1 MSVIIKHNKKFI
13 IDRTLPEIMRSSE
26 KIHENMIKKFLI
38 LLKEIGVDLIEI
50 NKSTLNK
57 IKNLPRGLDYI
68 YSIDNI
74 CDIYFLN
81 KCEFK
86 FKYISVDYKKAVTF
100 NFNKD
105 ILNKLKDKKIIL
117 EVDIKILDKLLSSEG
132 NEIFNKLDIS
142 CVRIKGVVKYNLSG
156 WSELIE
162 NIKIHFSTEV
172 DFCPDNRFYMATA
185 IAMEA
190 CSDGADF
197 ITAAFN
203 GSIYGFASL
212 EEIVLGLKVIKD
224 GEVSGNLK
232 LIGELSK
239 VYTQLTGE
247 KVYCM
252 KAVIGE
258 DIFKYESGIHVDG
271 IAKNPYTYEPYNPY
285 DIGEKRTMYIGKHSG
300 KKAVML
306 RLKELNIDYEGING
320 NNFLSKIREVSIKLK
335 RNIFDEELIQI
346 YNDFKNTCLQ

>member
-1 MSVIIKHNKKFI
+1 MSVIIKKNKKFI
-13 IDRTLPEIMRSSE
+13 IDRTLPEIMKRSE
-26 KIHENMIKKFLI
+26 KIDENMIKNFLT

-50 NKSTLNK
+50 NKSALNK
-57 IKNLPRGLDYI
+57 IKNFPRDLDYI
-68 YSIDNI
+68 YHVDDI

-81 KCEFK
+81 KCEFR
-86 FKYISVDYKKAVTF
+86 FKYIAVDYKKAVTF
-100 NFNKD
+100 NED
-105 ILNKLKDKKIIL
+105 ILNRLKNKEIII
-117 EVDIKILDKLLSSEG
+117 EADTKILDKLFSSEG
-132 NEIFNKLDIS
+132 NEIFNRLNIS
-142 CVRIKGVVKYNLSG
+142 CLRIKGIVKYNLSG
-156 WSELIE
+156 WSGLIE
-162 NIKIHFSTEV
+162 NIKTHFSTDV
-172 DFCPDNRFYMATA
+172 DFCPDNSFYMATA
-185 IAMEA
+185 IGMEA

-203 GSIYGFASL
+203 GQIYGFASL
-212 EEIVLGLKVIKD
+212 EEIVLGLKVIKK